1 MQCNILQAWKKLW
14 VHSNKSKQNYTIIA
28 IAIIIIIIII
38 VIIAFLSSLS
48 LLLSFL
54 RHELAWMKQLIPEQ
68 LQLLERVL
76 GHFFNLCKCHTPFF
90 LDFFSFIH
98 LWSSLFLYQFFLYNL
113 TRSRRNTFT
122 SNCFVKMS
130 DCDQGFCGSIL
141 MTVKYVV
148 WLTRIQISSILH

>member
-38 VIIAFLSSLS
+38 VIITLSSSLS

-76 GHFFNLCKCHTPFF
+76 GHFFNL
-90 LDFFSFIH
+90 DFFSFIH

-113 TRSRRNTFT
+113 TRSRRNTST

-141 MTVKYVV
+141 MKVKYVI
-148 WLTRIQISSILH
+148 WLTRIQISSISH